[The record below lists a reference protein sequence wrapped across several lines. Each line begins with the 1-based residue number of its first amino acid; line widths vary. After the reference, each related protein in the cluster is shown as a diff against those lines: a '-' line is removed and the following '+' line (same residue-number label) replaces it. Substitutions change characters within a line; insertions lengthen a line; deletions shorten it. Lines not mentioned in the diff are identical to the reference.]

1 MNVDE
6 AERNARIG
14 ALAQQIWEAEGRPDG
29 QEQRHWHMA
38 ERLVQ
43 AEMTVLPLERRMD
56 EEEPMGGRS

>member
-6 AERNARIG
+6 AGRKARIG
-14 ALAQQIWEAEGRPDG
+14 ALAHQIWEAEGRPDG

-43 AEMTVLPLERRMD
+43 AEMTVLPRERRM
-56 EEEPMGGRS
+56 EEEPLGGT